1 MTHYPEV
8 NDVVNSSEGIHTL
21 FIYVS
26 EIVPIFIPL
35 LLFSLFIIV
44 FLGSF
49 FASKRTGTGNAAA
62 SFAAAAYLTTIV
74 AFFMSLIPNFI
85 NSSTVIITLMIS
97 ILASLFL
104 FFGSKN
110 PL

>member
-1 MTHYPEV
+1 MAYPEV
-8 NDVVNSSEGIHTL
+8 NDIVNSSEGIHTL
-21 FIYVS
+21 FQYTS
-26 EIVPIFIPL
+26 EIVPMFVPMV
-35 LLFSLFIIV
+35 LFSLFLIV

-49 FASKRTGTGNAAA
+49 FASKRVGSSSATA
-62 SFAAAAYLTTIV
+62 SFAAASYLTTIV

-85 NSSTVIITLMIS
+85 NQSTVIITLMIS

-110 PL
+110 PV